1 MKDRFEK
8 KKEFDY
14 LKGKKEKK
22 IIKVDTT
29 LFL

>member
-14 LKGKKEKK
+14 LKGKKREKDDK
-22 IIKVDTT
+22 S
-29 LFL
+29 